1 MNNLRAVNH
10 VTDIDRLSGYKAS
23 WQGRQQAAV
32 GDFNI
37 LFSFSV
43 GYLPGSKMM
52 LSSYGIERS

>member
-1 MNNLRAVNH
+1 MTQ
-10 VTDIDRLSGYKAS
+10 TDYQGIKHHGE
-23 WQGRQQAAV
+23 GRQQAAV

-37 LFSFSV
+37 LFSFSA